1 MNDIEIELLKKKDY
15 LCFMNSL
22 LKKNQFNEI
31 FLIKTR
37 KYYNSNICLR
47 TQKKLPLLFSLEY
60 LYDSKYDG
68 PTTKTYMDDL
78 CLYYKNIYS
87 KKYIVN
93 YYKFL
98 LNNAYI

>member
-1 MNDIEIELLKKKDY
+1 MNDIEIYLLKKKDN

-47 TQKKLPLLFSLEY
+47 TQKNLPLLFSLEY
-60 LYDSKYDG
+60 LYDSKYDC
-68 PTTKTYMDDL
+68 PTTKTYFDDL
-78 CLYYKNIYS
+78 YLYYKDLYS
-87 KKYIVN
+87 KKYIIN

-98 LNNAYI
+98 LNNEYI